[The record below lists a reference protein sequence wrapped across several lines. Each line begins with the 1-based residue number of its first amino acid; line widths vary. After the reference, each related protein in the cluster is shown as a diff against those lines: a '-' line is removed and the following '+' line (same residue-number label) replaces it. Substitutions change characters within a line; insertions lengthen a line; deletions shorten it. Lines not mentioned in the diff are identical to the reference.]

1 MTFALFPVSDVSLA
15 LTFWTASS
23 ANFSVY
29 RWVAMGDDFGGGV
42 WPFITVSSY
51 DSGCAHEP
59 CSSPVM
65 SPGGKRRQH
74 H

>member
-42 WPFITVSSY
+42 VAFYYSQFI
-51 DSGCAHEP
+51 
-59 CSSPVM
+59 
-65 SPGGKRRQH
+65 
-74 H
+74 